1 MLSDETAFT
10 LASSRLKHAKRCL
23 LSAERELA
31 VDTFD
36 AYETAVN
43 RSYYCVFHAM
53 RAVLVLEKFESKK
66 HSGVIARFRQN
77 YIKTGIFSSDFSD
90 IVGKSFI
97 VRNDS
102 DYGDMYTISRDDV
115 VTQIEEAKRFLTA
128 VEEYVIPKLPAQIGD

>member
-10 LASSRLKHAKRCL
+10 LASSRLNHARRCL

-36 AYETAVN
+36 AYETAAN

-53 RAVLVLEKFESKK
+53 RAVLALEKFESKK
-66 HSGVIARFRQN
+66 HSGIIAKFRQN

-90 IVGKSFI
+90 IVGKAFI

-102 DYGDMYTISRDDV
+102 DYGDMYTVSRDDV
-115 VTQIEEAKRFLTA
+115 VTQIEAARMFLAA
-128 VEEYVIPKLPAQIGD
+128 VEEYVIPKLPVQMGE